1 MKLLSQKKSN
11 FPAFMAKKSFK
22 RLICA
27 GVLGSIGT
35 WGLGIFW
42 PQVLP
47 AFALQQP
54 SLIDVLQQQTIR
66 AKQSE
71 GKNYVGAMNRAQQAY
86 FIEYN
91 KFTNSLE
98 KLAIGIRN
106 PTENYNYI
114 MRVVGKAAFHYAIPR
129 DPRLKSY
136 VGGVF
141 IVKNSQREV
150 PNAIVCEANSP
161 GAKKPAEPTYL
172 DGKLTCGAN
181 TRKL

>member
-1 MKLLSQKKSN
+1 MHQPSQKTSKSD
-11 FPAFMAKKSFK
+11 FLAKKMFG

-27 GVLGSIGT
+27 GVLGTVGT
-35 WGLGIFW
+35 WGIVILW

-47 AFALQQP
+47 ALALQEP
-54 SLIDVLQQQTIR
+54 SLIETLQQQTIR

-71 GKNYVGAMNRAQQAY
+71 GKNYIGAMNRAQQAY
-86 FIEYN
+86 FIEYD

-98 KLAIGIRN
+98 KLAIGIKN
-106 PTENYNYI
+106 HTENYSYV

-129 DPRLKSY
+129 DRRLKSY

-141 IVKNSQREV
+141 SVKNSQGEITE
-150 PNAIVCEANSP
+150 AIVCEANSP
-161 GAKKPAEPTYL
+161 GPKKPAEPIEQN
-172 DGKLTCGAN
+172 GKLICGTN

>member
-1 MKLLSQKKSN
+1 MKLPPQKTSN
-11 FPAFMAKKSFK
+11 STAFMAKKSCK

-47 AFALQQP
+47 ALALQQP

-71 GKNYVGAMNRAQQAY
+71 GKNYVGSMNRAQQAY

-91 KFTNSLE
+91 VFSNSIE
-98 KLAIGIRN
+98 KLGIGIKST
-106 PTENYNYI
+106 TENYSYI

-141 IVKNSQREV
+141 IVKNSQGEV
-150 PNAIVCEANSP
+150 PDAIVCEANTP
-161 GAKKPAEPTYL
+161 GAKKPAQPTYIN
-172 DGKLTCGAN
+172 GKLNCGAN

>member
-1 MKLLSQKKSN
+1 MKLPPQNNSN
-11 FPAFMAKKSFK
+11 STAFMAKKSSK

-35 WGLGIFW
+35 WGLAILW

-47 AFALQQP
+47 ALALQQP
-54 SLIDVLQQQTIR
+54 SLIELLQQQTIR

-71 GKNYVGAMNRAQQAY
+71 GKNYVGAMNRGQQAY

-98 KLAIGIRN
+98 KLGIGIKN
-106 PTENYNYI
+106 STENYSYV
-114 MRVVGKAAFHYAIPR
+114 MRVVGNAAFHYAIPR
-129 DPRLKSY
+129 DHRLKSY

-141 IVKNSQREV
+141 IVKNSQGEV

-161 GAKKPAEPTYL
+161 GAKKPAEPAYV
-172 DGKLTCGAN
+172 DGKLTCGTN